1 MESRRLVLM
10 NLFAGQQ
17 WRHRHR
23 EQIYRHSWEGDSG
36 TNWESSIETHFTT
49 CKMNS
54 RGSLLCDSGSSNL
67 VLCDNLEG
75 WDWVGGGREVQER
88 GCVYTYG

>member
-36 TNWESSIETHFTT
+36 TNG
-49 CKMNS
+49 
-54 RGSLLCDSGSSNL
+54 GSGIDIYILQCVEELAGKSCYITQGASLTLCD
-67 VLCDNLEG
+67 DLEG
-75 WDWVGGGREVQER
+75 GDRGREGKLKREVIN
-88 GCVYTYG
+88 V